1 MPDHDTCR
9 SKVCVICV
17 RKATRDRKITPN
29 DISLIKKYARDNY
42 NINDPDFPIFCSG
55 LKGRRPF
62 WLLNPPSRGG
72 S

>member
-1 MPDHDTCR
+1 MMQAFSSSNVTFLKLWPNAKKENIMQIILCR
-9 SKVCVICV
+9 YSYSF
-17 RKATRDRKITPN
+17 AG
-29 DISLIKKYARDNY
+29 YA
-42 NINDPDFPIFCSG
+42 FQLCLCSG